1 MEEEAEEEMDV
12 ERDASRNIATAIME
26 EAFPKEAV
34 QMFFGAYIDMAA
46 AKKNREARWRRSFP
60 NITEI
65 PDPLRQF
72 GDEAEWFEA
81 LAALLSS
88 PLLSSP
94 LLSSPGQTD

>member
-1 MEEEAEEEMDV
+1 
-12 ERDASRNIATAIME
+12 
-26 EAFPKEAV
+26 
-34 QMFFGAYIDMAA
+34 MFFGAYIDMVA
-46 AKKNREARWRRSFP
+46 AKKNREARWRSSFP

-94 LLSSPGQTD
+94 LRVRPTDRVRPCQSGSDRV

>member
-1 MEEEAEEEMDV
+1 
-12 ERDASRNIATAIME
+12 
-26 EAFPKEAV
+26 
-34 QMFFGAYIDMAA
+34 MFFGAYIDMVA

-94 LLSSPGQTD
+94 GQTD

>member
-1 MEEEAEEEMDV
+1 
-12 ERDASRNIATAIME
+12 
-26 EAFPKEAV
+26 
-34 QMFFGAYIDMAA
+34 MFFGAYIDMVA
-46 AKKNREARWRRSFP
+46 AKKNREARWRSSFP

-88 PLLSSP
+88 PLRRAPLRRAKGSLHSNRALAWPGLESRRDRGDSSHGG
-94 LLSSPGQTD
+94 SN

>member
-1 MEEEAEEEMDV
+1 
-12 ERDASRNIATAIME
+12 
-26 EAFPKEAV
+26 
-34 QMFFGAYIDMAA
+34 MFFGAYIDMAA

-94 LLSSPGQTD
+94 LRVRPTDRVRPCQSGSDRV